1 PRPDPHLVT
10 QTPPIPH
17 PHAGPLALADYA
29 EIARSARALRPVRRA
44 ERVATTGGWI
54 MLLGGTASLPFSL
67 GSGLQIALAAALII
81 LGLREISLGKALR
94 SLDPPTLKALAWN
107 QIRLAI
113 ALTVYGVVNLLKAP
127 PPSTIDTQLAGAAPE
142 LASLTNSLVRLA
154 HHAVYAA
161 LIAGTWVAQG
171 AQAHFYA
178 RTARKLRKAY
188 AVTPAWI
195 MRVHAAALS
204 GRTPDPATVFA
215 ADAPGP
221 APTRSGGDDTQ
232 RTAA

>member
-1 PRPDPHLVT
+1 MT
-10 QTPPIPH
+10 QPQAIPH
-17 PHAGPLALADYA
+17 PHAGPLGLADYA
-29 EIARSARALRPVRRA
+29 EIARSARTLRPIRRA

-54 MLLGGTASLPFSL
+54 MLLGGAASLPFSL
-67 GSGLQIALAAALII
+67 GSGLQMALAAALII

-94 SLDPPTLKALAWN
+94 SLDPPVLKSLAWN

-113 ALTVYGVVNLLKAP
+113 ALTVYGVVNLLRAP
-127 PPSTIDTQLAGAAPE
+127 PPSAIDAQLAGAAPE
-142 LASLTNSLVRLA
+142 LASLTNSLARLA

-171 AQAHFYA
+171 AQANYYA

-188 AVTPAWI
+188 AATPLWV

-215 ADAPGP
+215 ADASPP
-221 APTRSGGDDTQ
+221 PSTRSGGDDAP
-232 RTAA
+232 RAAA